1 MNVQILVSLKEFV
14 IRRERTELMG
24 KFWPFLPTSLAEV
37 MFFFLWNKIEDK
49 GYVLFCL
56 ETYYNKLRISIKI
69 IHFPVGWIK
78 QYR

>member
-1 MNVQILVSLKEFV
+1 
-14 IRRERTELMG
+14 MG
-24 KFWPFLPTSLAEV
+24 KFWHFLPTSLAEV

-49 GYVLFCL
+49 GYDLFCL

-69 IHFPVGWIK
+69 IYFPLGWIK